1 MKPPRRARARP
12 RRAAGDPP
20 AEPSR
25 AVGPAGRRRGRVG
38 RRPALG
44 SLSARTDY
52 TASVAELSER
62 AVSERVPSLARET
75 LRVVNRR
82 DPLTVPEGTSLGQ
95 CLRLVEGCR
104 APAIWSSWPTPTG
117 RLRGVLTERD
127 IFGVMVGGQVD
138 LTAPV
143 ETLMNR
149 SRERSASSR
158 PSTTRSPCSPTGATA
173 TSRSSTMPAAWS
185 AWSASR
191 TSSSTSPRRS
201 RRSC

>member
-1 MKPPRRARARP
+1 M
-12 RRAAGDPP
+12 
-20 AEPSR
+20 
-25 AVGPAGRRRGRVG
+25 
-38 RRPALG
+38 G

-82 DPLTVPEGTSLGQ
+82 DPLTVPEGTPLGE
-95 CLRLVEGCR
+95 CLRLVELSGTGDSVVV
-104 APAIWSSWPTPTG
+104 ADPDG

-138 LTAPV
+138 LDAPV

-149 SRERSASSR
+149 TPRTLRLEQTVHDAIALFADGRYRNVPLVDDAGGVVGMVRQQDILNYLAEAFPEELLNLPPR
-158 PSTTRSPCSPTGATA
+158 PHQRMKESEGA
-173 TSRSSTMPAAWS
+173 
-185 AWSASR
+185 
-191 TSSSTSPRRS
+191 
-201 RRSC
+201 